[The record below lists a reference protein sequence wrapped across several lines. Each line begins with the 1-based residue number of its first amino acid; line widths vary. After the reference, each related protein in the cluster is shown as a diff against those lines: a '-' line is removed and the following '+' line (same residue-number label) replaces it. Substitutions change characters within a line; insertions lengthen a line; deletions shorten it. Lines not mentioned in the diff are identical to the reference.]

1 MQSGTIMSVK
11 TVEGT
16 SVKSKIWGSFSF
28 YFLQIFWIYVS
39 LLIVSQLCIRN
50 CSSNLF
56 FLCLL
61 LLIRELTSV
70 ITN

>member
-28 YFLQIFWIYVS
+28 YFLQKTLLKNCYFFCLYIS
-39 LLIVSQLCIRN
+39 LF
-50 CSSNLF
+50 LF
-56 FLCLL
+56 
-61 LLIRELTSV
+61 ELMF
-70 ITN
+70 

>member
-16 SVKSKIWGSFSF
+16 SVKIKIWGSFSF

>member
-28 YFLQIFWIYVS
+28 YFLHLSLACNS
-39 LLIVSQLCIRN
+39 LLSYVFVIVRPI
-50 CSSNLF
+50 CSF
-56 FLCLL
+56 FLYCYL
-61 LLIRELTSV
+61 
-70 ITN
+70 